1 MGPIIIGILFVL
13 FMIIMAILSIRDDSD
28 NDDYYWMEDNM
39 IQNKKQE
46 KGNFG

>member
-1 MGPIIIGILFVL
+1 MGPIIIGILVVL
-13 FMIIMAILSIRDDSD
+13 FMIIMAILSIHDDSD
-28 NDDYYWMEDNM
+28 NDDYYWMDNM

>member
-1 MGPIIIGILFVL
+1 MAPIIIGIFIVL

-28 NDDYYWMEDNM
+28 NDDYYWMDNM
-39 IQNKKQE
+39 TKNKKQE